1 MGRPVAGYPRVWL
14 AFPGQHLPKLLTY
27 ATFRH
32 FLLTKWVILWV
43 IFKKQEIYL
52 NESHLLPCEIPS
64 NIASKQLK
72 IYKTRP
78 LWRCFRNY
86 RKNIHYYG
94 LNICRILEI
103 IKQRQCLT
111 QKKTYLISGT
121 ISYAL
126 TSLDPKSRKVSWAL
140 RDLGESRYDS
150 KGDQIWGNALQIGL
164 TSSGQESWLVS
175 YGQSGIMPSLIYCCL
190 RIWIAKSN
198 HQLIK

>member
-1 MGRPVAGYPRVWL
+1 MN
-14 AFPGQHLPKLLTY
+14 LTY
-27 ATFRH
+27 FRVKSH
-32 FLLTKWVILWV
+32 QTLRANSWKFIRPAPCGDVFVI
-43 IFKKQEIYL
+43 IE
-52 NESHLLPCEIPS
+52 
-64 NIASKQLK
+64 
-72 IYKTRP
+72 
-78 LWRCFRNY
+78 
-86 RKNIHYYG
+86 KNIYYYG

-190 RIWIAKSN
+190 RIWIAKSI